1 MASKDGIGM
10 TLVPGF
16 EPRGEVTADDRAR
29 VAFGRAGVH
38 GRDRFLVSVSPRG
51 EIMLTPVASIPK
63 QELLIWERPEVMA
76 SLLRGLDDYQSG
88 RVLSRDD
95 FLDEDL
101 GE

>member
-1 MASKDGIGM
+1 
-10 TLVPGF
+10 
-16 EPRGEVTADDRAR
+16 
-29 VAFGRAGVH
+29 
-38 GRDRFLVSVSPRG
+38 
-51 EIMLTPVASIPK
+51 MLTPVASIPK

-95 FLDEDL
+95 FLDEDI